1 MQYCRM
7 LRALS
12 IVLKWMRGDV
22 IHDEDGG
29 GEDKDVDIN
38 ECEETEEEEK
48 IRDEEEKEEEEEE
61 EEEEEDAEYRMITQS
76 LSREGKEFD
85 PTDCGDIGNL
95 EAALEIKPREWLRNR
110 ERYHREGFTDKED
123 INKGGDKAI
132 DDDDFDY
139 E

>member
-1 MQYCRM
+1 MLPMQYCRM

-22 IHDEDGG
+22 IHDDDDG
-29 GEDKDVDIN
+29 GEDKDVDI
-38 ECEETEEEEK
+38 EEGEEAEEEEK
-48 IRDEEEKEEEEEE
+48 ME

>member
-1 MQYCRM
+1 MQYGRM
-7 LRALS
+7 LQALS
-12 IVLKWMRGDV
+12 IVLKWMRGDAL
-22 IHDEDGG
+22 HDDDDG
-29 GEDKDVDIN
+29 GEDKDVDN
-38 ECEETEEEEK
+38 EEGEEAEEEEN
-48 IRDEEEKEEEEEE
+48 EEEEE